1 MRHLSVPSSMAKQTI
16 DILRELEWFAIEYRV
31 HPSDDGRILIPLND
45 AAPQKLPSSFEDF
58 LTVDI
63 DPLLW
68 KNRSSWQSRFTELV
82 GDGVL
87 EDIIV
92 TKSHEILGD
101 LLIQRYDEA
110 NEPYLEAFIQSKME
124 AHPRIRLM
132 LLDHGVKGAF
142 RIRDLQPIALRTD
155 RLLWGEDLR
164 NAHPSLL
171 DLTTEV
177 PENRLRLRLDPSRV
191 YFSSKL
197 EYERQNTTKEL
208 SNFSNEI
215 GRPINICDPFCGV
228 GPAIAHLLQQK
239 DIVGDIL
246 VNDLNPEC
254 HPFLFHNLKI
264 LRGLDPNITQN
275 DLVEV
280 TPGVFVGCMD
290 ASQILTRANQC
301 GRWDALL
308 VNLPHQTLNL
318 LPALLPLLRPEGPVR
333 ICGWTI
339 IPESEVNDLPDHL
352 ARIVDCN
359 VDDIEVRVRKQ
370 FNATD
375 MLAAF
380 VIRR

>member
-1 MRHLSVPSSMAKQTI
+1 MAEQTI
-16 DILRELEWFAIEYRV
+16 DILRELEWLAIEYRI
-31 HPSDDGRILIPLND
+31 HPSDDGRICIPLND
-45 AAPQKLPSSFEDF
+45 MAPPILPSSFEDF
-58 LTVDI
+58 SIVDI

-68 KNRSSWQSRFTELV
+68 KNRTSWQSRFTELV
-82 GDGVL
+82 GEGVL
-87 EDIIV
+87 DDIIV
-92 TKSHEILGD
+92 SKNHEILGD
-101 LLIQRYDEA
+101 LLIQRYDEV
-110 NEPYLEAFIQSKME
+110 NEPYLEAFIRSKME

-132 LLDHGVKGAF
+132 LLDHGVKGEF

-155 RLLWGEDLR
+155 RLLWGEDLKDVS
-164 NAHPSLL
+164 PSLL

-208 SNFSNEI
+208 NKFSIEI
-215 GRPINICDPFCGV
+215 GRPISVCDPFCGV

-239 DIVGDIL
+239 GIVGDIL
-246 VNDLNPEC
+246 VNDLNPDC
-254 HPFLFHNLKI
+254 LPFLFHNLKI
-264 LRGLDPNITQN
+264 LRGLNPTITQN
-275 DLVEV
+275 DLIEV
-280 TPGVFVGCMD
+280 KSGVFVGCMD
-290 ASQILTRANQC
+290 ASQISTLDNQC

-318 LPALLPLLRPEGPVR
+318 LPTLLPLLRPEGPVR

-339 IPESEVNDLPDHL
+339 IPESEINDLPDNL
-352 ARIVDCN
+352 SRIVECN

-370 FNATD
+370 FNVTD
-375 MLAAF
+375 VLAAF